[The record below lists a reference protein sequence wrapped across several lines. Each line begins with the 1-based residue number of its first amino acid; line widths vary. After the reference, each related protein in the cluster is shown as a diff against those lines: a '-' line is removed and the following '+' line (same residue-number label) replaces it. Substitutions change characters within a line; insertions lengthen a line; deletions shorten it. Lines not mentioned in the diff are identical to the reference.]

1 MVTVIATLNDYWQVL
16 KLDVLLAD
24 PEPKKTTNG
33 ETEETP
39 SSDAAETNDDDTVA
53 GDAGEKEATA
63 DESDEGKT
71 NEQAVV
77 EEDVVEEANDS
88 GRKCDTCN
96 SDHGSHRDI
105 KLKE

>member
-33 ETEETP
+33 ETYEETA

-71 NEQAVV
+71 NEQA
-77 EEDVVEEANDS
+77 EKDVVEEADDS